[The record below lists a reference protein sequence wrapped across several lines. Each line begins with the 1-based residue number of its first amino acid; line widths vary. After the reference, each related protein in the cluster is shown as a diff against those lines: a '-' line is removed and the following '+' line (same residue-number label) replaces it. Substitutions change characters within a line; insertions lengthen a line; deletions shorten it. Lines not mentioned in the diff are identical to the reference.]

1 MRPGSCARVTGTRT
15 NDTAAAL
22 PMRAMNSRRL
32 MASSP
37 CRTAPNILNYT
48 IFLNEPGGVRH
59 SRFGVLRTGRSVQ
72 MITQREPIDRQRRI
86 VLGAALSGVAAME
99 FMLTRTVLAQAGQ

>member
-37 CRTAPNILNYT
+37 CGDRAKYIEIYH
-48 IFLNEPGGVRH
+48 ISERA
-59 SRFGVLRTGRSVQ
+59 GRRASQQVWRP
-72 MITQREPIDRQRRI
+72 MSAIGPKHK
-86 VLGAALSGVAAME
+86 VAALQPAA
-99 FMLTRTVLAQAGQ
+99 RGQEPRGR